1 MMALL
6 LLFLSGVAADL
17 FGQVFPAP
25 SDFGPTNSYGA
36 DLQRS
41 MRLLESSSPTNH
53 PTVKVLFYGQSI
65 TALPWSLD
73 VADFLRRRYPDA
85 NLIITNRAIAGF
97 TSDVLVKTAETDL
110 YPFYPDLLIFQDY
123 GPTLEYEQMIAKTRL
138 RTTADILI
146 QTDHP
151 TLPAELTELT
161 DPRVLTPADGT
172 AWRNYSFL
180 PEVARKYGA
189 ELGDIRTPWKH
200 YLISNNYGPSQL
212 LQDVIHPN
220 AQGNY
225 LLAQLVEP
233 FLRVDYSFPAE
244 TWNSAMQTQRVGL
257 DVHWSNNV
265 LTVPFT
271 GNRIDLVLSSTRGGG
286 YGECPD

>member
-17 FGQVFPAP
+17 FCQVFPAP

-110 YPFYPDLLIFQDY
+110 YPFYP
-123 GPTLEYEQMIAKTRL
+123 
-138 RTTADILI
+138 
-146 QTDHP
+146 
-151 TLPAELTELT
+151 
-161 DPRVLTPADGT
+161 
-172 AWRNYSFL
+172 
-180 PEVARKYGA
+180 
-189 ELGDIRTPWKH
+189 
-200 YLISNNYGPSQL
+200 
-212 LQDVIHPN
+212 
-220 AQGNY
+220 
-225 LLAQLVEP
+225 
-233 FLRVDYSFPAE
+233 
-244 TWNSAMQTQRVGL
+244 
-257 DVHWSNNV
+257 
-265 LTVPFT
+265 
-271 GNRIDLVLSSTRGGG
+271 
-286 YGECPD
+286 